1 MKVFLPEWDWLW
13 LLCSEWNWQ
22 AVLCSELTVFIR
34 PGLGGCVK
42 VGGVWTGEGVCLTD
56 DRLF

>member
-22 AVLCSELTVFIR
+22 AVLRSELTVFIR
-34 PGLGGCVK
+34 PGLGGRVK
-42 VGGVWTGEGVCLTD
+42 GGGVWLGEGVRLTD